1 MSETSERSRKV
12 WAAGNWDEVS
22 KLLPPAGQVVL
33 DHAGVGSGMDVLDVG
48 CGSGG
53 TVAIPAALRGARV
66 TGADVTPEHFD
77 DARRRAAEA
86 GVEGEGGEGD
96 AADMPFEDASFDR
109 VLSTFGHA
117 FAPDQEGAARELV
130 RLCRPGGMI
139 VCAMWTP
146 EGFNGRMFGVTGKHM
161 PPPPPGFSPPVL
173 WGTEARWQELVGS
186 QGVEL
191 EFHREDVVME
201 DERGVEP
208 FFDAFAGN
216 FGPLVMARQALS
228 AEDFAALREDMTALY
243 EEGNPAANGG
253 THTPAEYLVAVGR
266 KP

>member
-1 MSETSERSRKV
+1 MSEASERSRAV
-12 WAAGNWDEVS
+12 WSAGHSDEISKMLPAAGQRLVS
-22 KLLPPAGQVVL
+22 YAKIEP
-33 DHAGVGSGMDVLDVG
+33 GMDVLDVG

-53 TVAIPAALRGARV
+53 TIAIPSAELGANV
-66 TGADVTPEHFD
+66 TGADVTPEHFEA
-77 DARRRAAEA
+77 ARRRAAET
-86 GVEGEGGEGD
+86 GVEVEWVQAD

-146 EGFNGRMFGVTGKHM
+146 EGFNGRMFGVTGRHM
-161 PPPPPGFSPPVL
+161 PPPPPGFAPPVL
-173 WGTEARWQELVGS
+173 WGTEARWQDLVGS

-228 AEDFAALREDMTALY
+228 AEDFAALREDMIALY
-243 EEGNPAANGG
+243 EEGNTAANGG
-253 THTPAEYLVAVGR
+253 THIPA
-266 KP
+266 